1 MDICVKNVFS
11 VKTKDYEKCFELQPS
26 LNFDQNFPLLDMP
39 DELLN
44 NENKNSLDPYENPAV
59 EYSGNNSH
67 IPSKRPCSSKEFDF
81 GFQKS
86 FVSAR
91 QLSQSVNDSLKSE
104 VLQRENII
112 SGEDFVVPTC
122 NLNESLYGNLDDES
136 LKDNDRSSNQ
146 SSVEAGNLS
155 ESNYKSV
162 ENIESNKKHQIKSE
176 KIKPTFGN
184 QTKKILKLKDN
195 NKSSTKN
202 SGNIEEINGKQVAKT
217 NTASPLSNK
226 SSLKENSGDNQ
237 DRLHC
242 KAKSHVIHKTS
253 SLQMPSKNKNQNPSK
268 KSKSKSKQENN
279 GSCKNVYEVPNF
291 EQSNNN
297 NNNNN
302 NFASGNLKENEES
315 ENDSVSNK
323 VKEKNSKKVPPLKIS
338 AINSEIHG
346 NFPKF
351 KSDLTEKYVKEN
363 KKQKRMKSKNT
374 SSNSS
379 NDTLA
384 SSDVRKTFSVIV
396 SEQITE
402 CNNNMIT
409 ERETVIKKLENYKI
423 PLKSKTADKKKA
435 ERKDEKENNGNISNE
450 IGPAIVSPTF
460 ADMNSMNKPS
470 KDDSVDTDDEDRI
483 SDLFQKENIYETLE
497 NINNS
502 KQNEQI
508 LIARKIG
515 LPTSDSESSVAIEK
529 PVKSKPKLKSKSDKH
544 DKNKLKSIKHKEKD
558 SAVNKTLDLK
568 QNTHQ
573 SSDSSAKKI
582 SSKKIKNSSKATEGI
597 SCKKSKAPDKF
608 DKRKA
613 KDNTLAVSKKK
624 RTHNDK
630 NTKNIKLKKAD
641 FETKSCTWVECTQL
655 HCHKWRWL
663 QDVHDPLLIPHNWIC
678 DMNPDATQNDCS
690 IPEIDYC
697 DEEFIF
703 TRYTEGSLVWARVE
717 GYPWWPAMVEI
728 DPDYTSYFEF
738 EEDDS
743 MYPASYHVVFFGKKV
758 SRAWVPLAC
767 VKPFETSDSPPASH
781 ENVKY
786 SLTDQ
791 RTEAIKSANEAMKF
805 DLKVFVICLGCRLLV
820 DISSR

>member
-11 VKTKDYEKCFELQPS
+11 VKTRDYEKCFELQPS

-44 NENKNSLDPYENPAV
+44 NENKNSLDAFENPAV

-67 IPSKRPCSSKEFDF
+67 IPSKRSCSSKEFDLS
-81 GFQKS
+81 FQRS

-91 QLSQSVNDSLKSE
+91 QLSQSVNDSVKSE
-104 VLQRENII
+104 VVQRENI

-122 NLNESLYGNLDDES
+122 NLNENLYGDLDGES

-176 KIKPTFGN
+176 KIKPMFGN

-195 NKSSTKN
+195 NKSSKN

-237 DRLHC
+237 DKLHC

-268 KSKSKSKQENN
+268 KSKSSKSKQENN
-279 GSCKNVYEVPNF
+279 GSCKNVCEVPNF

-297 NNNNN
+297 NSN

-379 NDTLA
+379 NDTPA
-384 SSDVRKTFSVIV
+384 SSDVRKTFSMVV
-396 SEQITE
+396 SEQIAE
-402 CNNNMIT
+402 SNSNMIT

-423 PLKSKTADKKKA
+423 PLKSKTADKKKT

-450 IGPAIVSPTF
+450 KGPAIVSPTF

-470 KDDSVDTDDEDRI
+470 KDDSVDTDDEDSI

-508 LIARKIG
+508 SIARKIG
-515 LPTSDSESSVAIEK
+515 LPTSDSENSVAIEK

-544 DKNKLKSIKHKEKD
+544 DKNKSKSIKHKEKD
-558 SAVNKTLDLK
+558 SASNKTLHLK
-568 QNTHQ
+568 QSTHQ
-573 SSDSSAKKI
+573 SPDSSAKKI
-582 SSKKIKNSSKATEGI
+582 SSKKIKHSSKATEGI
-597 SCKKSKAPDKF
+597 SCKKSKAPDIF
-608 DKRKA
+608 DKKQV
-613 KDNTLAVSKKK
+613 KDSTLAVSKKK
-624 RTHNDK
+624 RTHIDK
-630 NTKNIKLKKAD
+630 NTENIKLKKAD
-641 FETKSCTWVECTQL
+641 FKTKSF
-655 HCHKWRWL
+655 KKNRS
-663 QDVHDPLLIPHNWIC
+663 IPHKSKVPC
-678 DMNPDATQNDCS
+678 KKKCMQARS
-690 IPEIDYC
+690 IYESGNC
-697 DEEFIF
+697 
-703 TRYTEGSLVWARVE
+703 
-717 GYPWWPAMVEI
+717 
-728 DPDYTSYFEF
+728 
-738 EEDDS
+738 
-743 MYPASYHVVFFGKKV
+743 
-758 SRAWVPLAC
+758 
-767 VKPFETSDSPPASH
+767 
-781 ENVKY
+781 
-786 SLTDQ
+786 
-791 RTEAIKSANEAMKF
+791 
-805 DLKVFVICLGCRLLV
+805 
-820 DISSR
+820 